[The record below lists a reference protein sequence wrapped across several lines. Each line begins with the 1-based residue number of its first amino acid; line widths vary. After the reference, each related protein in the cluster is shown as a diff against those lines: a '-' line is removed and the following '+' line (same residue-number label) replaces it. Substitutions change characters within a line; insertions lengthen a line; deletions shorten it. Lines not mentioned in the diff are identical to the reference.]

1 LSPAL
6 PLRSRAAMSVWRVL
20 FRSGLGPDGPF
31 RAVWWLPRLRWE
43 RARRRRPGDV
53 QRFEATRFSQNGED
67 GILAEILRRLDVA
80 GGVAVEIGA
89 SDGAENCTRALVED
103 GWRAV
108 WLEADPEAAARA
120 TVALAGRGSM
130 VQAWVTAENVC
141 GLLDGAGVPDEPEV
155 LVIDLDG
162 NDFYVLD
169 ALLRRRRPHVV
180 VIEYNALAGP
190 SWWVQPYDPERTWDH
205 TAWHGAGLNA
215 LTWLC
220 NRYGLSLVGCD
231 STGVN
236 AFFVRGDRS
245 AAFNAAGPRDHY
257 MPPSIRLPFGHPW
270 RPRAATPPLEA
281 DAITLRAPRQWLVGG
296 GRAYLPVVVGNRSRY
311 EAHGFGVER
320 QVSIA
325 TRWTGDEGEPR
336 RCRESFAV
344 RPGGRTLVV
353 LRVDIPE
360 GDGLHHLNLLTV
372 QEGVRWFGEGSQATV
387 ELRRR

>member
-1 LSPAL
+1 
-6 PLRSRAAMSVWRVL
+6 MSVWRVL
-20 FRSGLGPDGPF
+20 FRSGLGPDGPL

-43 RARRRRPGDV
+43 RARRHRPADV

-67 GILAEILRRLDVA
+67 GILAEILRRLDIA
-80 GGVAVEIGA
+80 GGVAVEMGA

-103 GWRAV
+103 GWWAV
-108 WLEADPEAAARA
+108 WLEADPEAAVRA
-120 TVALAGRGSM
+120 TVTLAGRGSM

-141 GLLDGAGVPDEPEV
+141 GLLDGAGVPDEPEA

-169 ALLRRRRPHVV
+169 AVLRRRRPHVV

-190 SWWVQPYDPERTWDH
+190 SWWVQPYDPEREWDH
-205 TAWHGAGLNA
+205 TAWHGAGLTA

-245 AAFNAAGPRDHY
+245 AAFNAGGPRDHY

-281 DAITLRAPRQWLVGG
+281 DAITLRAPRQWLVRG

-311 EAHGFGVER
+311 EAHGFGIER

-325 TRWTGDEGEPR
+325 TRWAGDDGEPP

-353 LRVDIPE
+353 LRVDMPE
-360 GDGLHHLNLLTV
+360 GDGLHHLKLLTV